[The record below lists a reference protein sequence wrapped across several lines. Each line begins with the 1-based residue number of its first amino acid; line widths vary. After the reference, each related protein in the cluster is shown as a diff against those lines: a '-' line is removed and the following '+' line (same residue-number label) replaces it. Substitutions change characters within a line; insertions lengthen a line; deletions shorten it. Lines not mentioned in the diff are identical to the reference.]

1 MKLTWRGSG
10 ACTIATIGVVVWL
23 ISQASAAPLN
33 IQTESYRIPAADS
46 GVELYIRN
54 KHRAGVSNF
63 PAEKILLFVH
73 GATYPA
79 ETAFDLPLN
88 GLSMMDYIAQQ
99 GWDVYLVDVRGYGGS
114 TRPPEMDV
122 PASEN
127 KPIVDTAIAVKDV
140 GSAVDHILQKRGV
153 PKINLMGWSWGTA
166 IMGMYTVEH
175 NDKVNRLVLYA
186 PLWLFKG
193 APLIG
198 GDGPLPAYR
207 TVTRGLGQ
215 GTVAQGRFREQEG

>member
-1 MKLTWRGSG
+1 
-10 ACTIATIGVVVWL
+10 
-23 ISQASAAPLN
+23 
-33 IQTESYRIPAADS
+33 
-46 GVELYIRN
+46 
-54 KHRAGVSNF
+54 
-63 PAEKILLFVH
+63 
-73 GATYPA
+73 
-79 ETAFDLPLN
+79 
-88 GLSMMDYIAQQ
+88 
-99 GWDVYLVDVRGYGGS
+99 
-114 TRPPEMDV
+114 MDV

-166 IMGMYTVEH
+166 IMGMYTAEH
-175 NDKVNRLVLYA
+175 YDKVNRLVLYA

-207 TVTRGLGQ
+207 TVTRDSAKERWLKGVSESKKADLIPAGL
-215 GTVAQGRFREQEG
+215 TTRAESTS